1 MKTLVIKAIMSA
13 LWTLA
18 TSVGT
23 GFLAIDFL
31 LRRRIIWMGVFFAF
45 MCVVSAGTLMFR
57 ISVLRRTINQNRLA
71 KPTECGGESAR

>member
-1 MKTLVIKAIMSA
+1 MKTLVIKAIVST
-13 LWTLA
+13 LWTLVV
-18 TSVGT
+18 TVVS

-31 LRRRIIWMGVFFAF
+31 LRRKIVWMGVFFAF